1 MCWTEAWISINSVNM
16 HFINLHSRAL
26 LFLTQQYVSYYLV
39 KPLSFIS
46 LKLISKVKKK
56 KKKQDVSGRFFKYN
70 KYNITFGV

>member
-16 HFINLHSRAL
+16 HFINLHSCAL

-46 LKLISKVKKK
+46 LKLICKVKKK
-56 KKKQDVSGRFFKYN
+56 KKKSKMFQADFLN
-70 KYNITFGV
+70 TINTI